1 MSFVNSITKMCSR
14 IEPGLC
20 RMGMNGIAIKTS
32 DGYKTYNVD
41 TGMLVNCA
49 EFVFDIGE
57 DMFFVIPTNSVKK
70 GDIVLNNGK
79 PACVIE
85 VGEKTITAMNYEDS
99 TIIMMVPQR
108 HVFFGHTYF
117 YAKIVSLFEG
127 FGLGNGTPGMGM
139 EQMMGFAMMSEV
151 CKGSGS
157 NMGQMMPMM
166 VMSSMMNGGFNMSN
180 LFGGMMGGA
189 STPEKKEEE

>member
-1 MSFVNSITKMCSR
+1 MSFVNSLTKMCTR

-20 RMGMNGIAIKTS
+20 RIGMNGTAIKTS

-41 TGMLVNCA
+41 SGTLVNCS

-57 DMFFVIPTNSVKK
+57 DMFFVIPTNDVQR
-70 GDIVLNNGK
+70 GDIVLNGGK

-85 VGEKTITAMNYEDS
+85 VGDKTIMAMDYESS
-99 TIIMMVPQR
+99 TIITMVPQR
-108 HVFFGHTYF
+108 HVFFGNTYF

-127 FGLGNGTPGMGM
+127 FGNNVKGMGM

-151 CKGSGS
+151 CKSSGS
-157 NMGQMMPMM
+157 DMGKMLPMM
-166 VMSSMMNGGFNMSN
+166 VMGGMMNGGFNMGN
-180 LFGGMMGGA
+180 MFGGMMSAPSGNDV
-189 STPEKKEEE
+189 EEDA

>member
-57 DMFFVIPTNSVKK
+57 DMFFVIPTNAVKK

-85 VGEKTITAMNYEDS
+85 VGEKTIMAMNYEDS
-99 TIIMMVPQR
+99 TIITMVPQR

-117 YAKIVSLFEG
+117 YARIVSLFEG
-127 FGLGNGTPGMGM
+127 FGNPAGGMGM

-157 NMGQMMPMM
+157 NMGQMLPMM
-166 VMSSMMNGGFNMSN
+166 IMSGMMSGGFNMGN

-189 STPEKKEEE
+189 PAPEKKEEE